1 MVALCQ
7 HPTAYDRKEVIPM
20 QYGLIGEKLSHS
32 FSPQIHSAFGRYD
45 YELLELSPD
54 EVDGFFAL
62 RAFRG
67 INVTIPYKERALS
80 LCDEVEAEALRIG
93 AVNTVVN
100 RNGRLF
106 GYNTDYYGMGW
117 VLDNAG
123 IQLAGREVLILGT
136 GGTAK
141 TAHALA
147 EDRGA
152 AKIRLV
158 SRNPV
163 GDGMISYEQAEKE
176 SGTAV
181 VINASPAGMYPKN
194 GISNLNLD
202 CFPQLEAV
210 FDAIYNPLRTRLLLD
225 AEDRGILFVNGRG
238 LLSANGLGML
248 VAQARR
254 GAELFTDEPLPD
266 GEIHRVLGLLHREM
280 ANISLLGM
288 PGCGKT
294 ALGRKLA
301 ERLGKTFIDLDEKI
315 VEAAGKPIPAIFA
328 EEGED
333 AFRALESAA
342 AQRWGREH
350 GLVLSTGGGIVKR
363 RENIDYLRQNGPI
376 LFIDCPVELLQMSGD
391 RPLAKDRSDL
401 YRLEAERRALYKGAA
416 QGCLSYHPDFAENLA
431 ALEKLAEELLDK
443 E

>member
-1 MVALCQ
+1 MRSARI
-7 HPTAYDRKEVIPM
+7 PRKEVISM

-32 FSPQIHSAFGRYD
+32 FSPQIHSAFGRYN

-54 EVDGFFAL
+54 EVASFFAL

-67 INVTIPYKERALS
+67 INVTIPYKERALA

-100 RNGRLF
+100 RKGRLF

-123 IQLAGREVLILGT
+123 IQLARREVLILGT

-147 EDRGA
+147 IDRRA

-163 GDGMISYEQAEKE
+163 GVGMISYKQAERE
-176 SGTAV
+176 SSTAV
-181 VINASPAGMYPKN
+181 IINASPAGMYPQN
-194 GISNLNLD
+194 GTNNLNLD
-202 CFPQLEAV
+202 CFPGLEAV
-210 FDAIYNPLRTRLLLD
+210 FDAVYNPLRTRLLLD
-225 AEDRGILFVNGRG
+225 AEARGIP
-238 LLSANGLGML
+238 SANGLAML

-254 GAELFTDEPLPD
+254 GAELFTDELLPD
-266 GEIHRVLGLLHREM
+266 EEIRRVLRLLHREM
-280 ANISLLGM
+280 ANVSLLGM

-301 ERLGKTFIDLDEKI
+301 ERLGKAFVDLDEKI

-342 AQRWGREH
+342 AERWGREH

-363 RENIDYLRQNGPI
+363 QENIDHLRQNGSL
-376 LFIDCPVELLQMSGD
+376 LFIDCPVELLQMSGN

-401 YRLEAERRALYKGAA
+401 YRLEAERRALYEGAA
-416 QGCLSYHPDFAENLA
+416 QGCHAYRPDFAENLA
-431 ALEKLAEELLDK
+431 ALERLATALLDK